1 MNFSAFFIDRPVAT
15 TLLSLGVALAGGLS
29 YALLPVAPLPQ
40 VSFPTISVQA
50 TLPGASPETMAATVA
65 TPLERALGTIAGV
78 NEMTSSSL
86 QGSTR
91 INLQFDLN
99 RDINGAARDVQAA
112 INTAQSLLPS
122 GMPNRPTYRKTNP
135 TESPMLVIA
144 LTSSTY
150 SRGQMY
156 DLASTIL
163 AQRLSQVDGVGQV
176 TIGGGAL
183 PAVRVSVQP
192 DKLAAHGLSLEEVRL
207 ALVGTHAHRPKGV
220 LESSTQ
226 MWQIEANDQARNAAD
241 YAGLILRFRD
251 GRAVRLQD
259 VADVQDSVQDLRT
272 DGISQGEPSVLLVL
286 NQQPGANVIEAVD
299 KVRLVLPILQQS
311 IPSGMQMSVVSDRTP
326 TIRGSLNEIQKS
338 LVLSMALVILVVAL
352 FLKRWRTALIPSVA
366 VPLSLAGTCV
376 VMYLLN
382 FSLNNLSLM
391 ALTIATGFVVDDAI
405 VVLEN
410 VTRLRERGLSLRQAC
425 LQGARDI
432 SFTVVAISVSLVAVF
447 IPILF
452 MGGVLGRLFHEF
464 ALVMTAAIL
473 TSMVVSL
480 TTTPMMCALC
490 LPQDT
495 PHQAPQKAAPKRQ
508 RVAQWY
514 RRSLAWVLRHQWLMW
529 LVLLATIVLNVS
541 LYRAIP
547 KGFFPQQDTGRING
561 YIRADQSTSFQ
572 SMQQRLQSML
582 AIVQADPDVL
592 TVTGFTGNGQRN
604 AAQMFMTLKPP
615 PERRSTAE
623 QVVNRLKAKLSK
635 EAGARLFLMPV
646 QDLRMG
652 ARGSYAQFEYSIK
665 ADELSE
671 LREWEPKI
679 RRALA
684 KLKSLED
691 VNNDY
696 EDRGLQTSLVIDRD
710 AATRLGLSVR
720 AIDTTLANAFGQRQ
734 VSVIYNPL
742 NQYRVV
748 LELAPEH
755 LQSAESLK
763 RLQFIN
769 AQGQAVP
776 LSAFARVE
784 LTNTSLS
791 VAHEGGVPSDTFSFN
806 LAPGVSLS
814 QATQDIEDA
823 VAQLNM
829 PVSVRGG
836 FAGTANA
843 FQQSLQTQPLL
854 ILAALLT
861 LYLVLGVLYESLLH
875 PLTILSTLPSAG
887 VGALLTLMAFDTEF
901 SIIAM
906 IGVILLIGIVKKNA
920 ILMIDFALQR
930 QRRGHTAAQAIHIA
944 AQLRLRPI
952 LMTTAAAMLGAI
964 PLALAFGVGAE
975 MRQPLGLAV
984 LGGLA
989 LSQLLTLYTTPIV
1002 FVGLEALRAK
1012 VMGPRQTPSVQLP
1025 PMIGQTA

>member
-1 MNFSAFFIDRPVAT
+1 MNISAVCIQRPVAT
-15 TLLSLGVALAGGLS
+15 TLLSLGLALAGGLS
-29 YALLPVAPLPQ
+29 YSLLPVAPLPQ
-40 VSFPTISVQA
+40 VEFPSISVQA
-50 TLPGASPETMAATVA
+50 TLPGASPETMASTVA

-78 NEMTSSSL
+78 TEMTSSSML
-86 QGSTR
+86 GSTR

-112 INTAQSLLPS
+112 INTAQALLPS
-122 GMPNRPTYRKTNP
+122 GMPARPTYRKVNP
-135 TESPMLVIA
+135 AESPMLVLA
-144 LTSSTY
+144 LTSNTY

-156 DLASTIL
+156 DMASTVL

-192 DKLAAHGLSLEEVRL
+192 DRLAAFGLSLEDVRL
-207 ALVGTHAHRPKGV
+207 AIVGNNAHRPKGV
-220 LESSTQ
+220 VEDAHRA
-226 MWQIEANDQARNAAD
+226 WQIEANDQARTAAD
-241 YAGLILRFRD
+241 YAPLVIRYRQGS
-251 GRAVRLQD
+251 AVRLQD
-259 VADVQDSVQDLRT
+259 VAAVEDSVQDLRT
-272 DGISQGEPSVLLVL
+272 DGISQGEPAVLLVL
-286 NQQPGANVIEAVD
+286 NQQPGANVIEAVN
-299 KVRLVLPILQQS
+299 KVREVLPMLAQS
-311 IPSGMQMSVVSDRTP
+311 IPQGVSMSVVSDRTP
-326 TIRGSLNEIQKS
+326 TIRASLNEIQKS
-338 LVLSMALVILVVAL
+338 LALSMALVVLVVAL

-376 VMYLLN
+376 VMYLMQ

-410 VTRLRERGLSLRQAC
+410 ITRLRERGLTLQQAC
-425 LQGARDI
+425 VQGSREI
-432 SFTVVAISVSLVAVF
+432 SFTVVAISLSLVAVF

-473 TSMVVSL
+473 VSLLVSL
-480 TTTPMMCALC
+480 TTTPMMCAAW
-490 LPQDT
+490 LPHSL
-495 PHQAPQKAAPKRQ
+495 PRPVFRRRSALAAR
-508 RVAQWY
+508 Y
-514 RRSLAWVLRHQWLMW
+514 RRSLVWALRHQWLMW
-529 LVLLATIVLNVS
+529 LVLVATVVLNVG
-541 LYRAIP
+541 LYRTIP
-547 KGFFPQQDTGRING
+547 KGFFPQQDTGRIHG

-572 SMQQRLQSML
+572 SMQQRLQTML
-582 AIVQADPDVL
+582 AIVQADPAVL
-592 TVTGFTGNGQRN
+592 NVTGFTGNGQRN

-615 PERRSTAE
+615 EERTVAAD
-623 QVVNRLKAKLSK
+623 QVVARLKAKLSK
-635 EAGARLFLMPV
+635 EAGARLFMMPV

-652 ARGSYAQFEYSIK
+652 ARGSNSQYEYSIK
-665 ADELSE
+665 ADDLQA
-671 LREWEPKI
+671 LREWEPKL
-679 RRALA
+679 RNALA

-691 VNNDY
+691 IDTDY

-748 LELAPEH
+748 LTLPPEH
-755 LQSAESLK
+755 LQSAESLR
-763 RLQFIN
+763 RLPFIN
-769 AQGQAVP
+769 AQGQVVP
-776 LSAFARVE
+776 MSAFARLE
-784 LTNTSLS
+784 LTSTPLS

-814 QATQDIEDA
+814 QATQEIEA
-823 VAQLNM
+823 TVAQLQM
-829 PVSVRGG
+829 PVSVRGD
-836 FAGTANA
+836 FAGTASA
-843 FQQSLQTQPLL
+843 FQKSLNTQPLL
-854 ILAALLT
+854 ILAALIT
-861 LYLVLGVLYESLLH
+861 LYLVLGILYESLLH

-887 VGALLTLMAFDTEF
+887 VGALLTLMAFGMEF
-901 SIIAM
+901 SVIAM
-906 IGVILLIGIVKKNA
+906 VGVILLIGIVKKNA
-920 ILMIDFALQR
+920 IMMVDFALQQ
-930 QRRGHTAAQAIHIA
+930 QRRGRTAAQAIHA
-944 AQLRLRPI
+944 ASSMRLRPI

-964 PLALAFGVGAE
+964 PLALAQGVGAE

-1002 FVGLEALRAK
+1002 FVGLETLRRRALGSRPTTRLADNHAN
-1012 VMGPRQTPSVQLP
+1012 PFPLAS
-1025 PMIGQTA
+1025 

>member
-1 MNFSAFFIDRPVAT
+1 VNFSAIFINRPVAT

-29 YALLPVAPLPQ
+29 YSLLPVAPLPQ
-40 VSFPTISVQA
+40 VEFPAISVQA
-50 TLPGASPETMAATVA
+50 TLPGASPETMAASVA

-78 NEMTSSSL
+78 NEMTSSSM

-112 INTAQSLLPS
+112 LNTAQALLPT
-122 GMPNRPTYRKTNP
+122 GMPSRPTYRKINP
-135 TESPMLVIA
+135 AESPMLILA
-144 LTSSTY
+144 LTSERF

-156 DLASTIL
+156 DMASTLL

-183 PAVRVSVQP
+183 PAVRVELQP
-192 DKLAAHGLSLEEVRL
+192 DRLASHGVSLEEVRL
-207 ALVGTHAHRPKGV
+207 AIVGNNAHRPKGWV
-220 LESSTQ
+220 EDAHRV
-226 MWQIEANDQARNAAD
+226 WQIEANDQAKTAAD
-241 YAGLILRFRD
+241 YAPLVIRYRD
-251 GRAVRLQD
+251 GRAIRLQD
-259 VADVQDSVQDLRT
+259 VADVQDSVQDVRT
-272 DGISQGEPSVLLVL
+272 DGISQGQPAVLLVL
-286 NQQPGANVIEAVD
+286 NQQPGANVIETVD
-299 KVRLVLPILQQS
+299 KVREVLPMLEQS
-311 IPSGMQMSVVSDRTP
+311 LPEGVAMTVVSDRTP
-326 TIRGSLNEIQKS
+326 TIRASLNEIQKS
-338 LVLSMALVILVVAL
+338 LALSMALVVLVVAL

-366 VPLSLAGTCV
+366 VPLSLAGTCI
-376 VMYLLN
+376 VMYLMQM
-382 FSLNNLSLM
+382 SLNNLSLM

-405 VVLEN
+405 VVLEQ

-425 LQGARDI
+425 LQGARGI
-432 SFTVVAISVSLVAVF
+432 SFTVVAISISLVAVF

-452 MGGVLGRLFHEF
+452 MGGVMGRLFHEF

-473 TSMVVSL
+473 ISLLVSL
-480 TTTPMMCALC
+480 TTTPMMCAAW
-490 LPQDT
+490 LPPDPLVSAQR
-495 PHQAPQKAAPKRQ
+495 PRASRVKQVYRQ
-508 RVAQWY
+508 T
-514 RRSLAWVLRHQWLMW
+514 LAWALRHQWLMW
-529 LVLLATIVLNVS
+529 LVLLATITLNVS

-592 TVTGFTGNGQRN
+592 NVTGFTGNGQRN
-604 AAQMFMTLKPP
+604 AAQMFMTLKPR
-615 PERRSTAE
+615 PERQSSAD
-623 QVVNRLKAKLSK
+623 QVIARLKTKLSK
-635 EAGARLFLMPV
+635 EAGARLFLLPV

-652 ARGSYAQFEYSIK
+652 ARGSNAQYEYSIK
-665 ADELSE
+665 ADELNE
-671 LREWEPKI
+671 LREWEPRI
-679 RRALA
+679 RKALA
-684 KLKSLED
+684 KLSSLED
-691 VNNDY
+691 INNDY
-696 EDRGLQTSLVIDRD
+696 EDRGLQTSLVIDRE

-734 VSVIYNPL
+734 VSVIFNPL

-748 LELAPEH
+748 MGLAPAYLE
-755 LQSAESLK
+755 SAESLK

-769 AQGQAVP
+769 DRGQAVP
-776 LSAFARVE
+776 LSSFARVE
-784 LTNTSLS
+784 LTHTALS
-791 VAHEGGVPSDTFSFN
+791 VSHEGGVPSDSFSFN

-814 QATQDIEDA
+814 QATQDIEAA
-823 VAQLNM
+823 VAQLNL

-836 FAGTANA
+836 FSGTANA
-843 FQQSLQTQPLL
+843 FQQSLQSQPVL
-854 ILAALLT
+854 ILAALVT

-901 SIIAM
+901 SVIAM

-920 ILMIDFALQR
+920 ILMIDFALQQ
-930 QRRGHTAAQAIHIA
+930 QRLGRSPAQAIHIA

-1002 FVGLEALRAK
+1002 FVGLEALRAR
-1012 VMGPRQTPSVQLP
+1012 VLGPRPNLKPRHNHHEFQRVP
-1025 PMIGQTA
+1025 A

>member
-29 YALLPVAPLPQ
+29 YKLMPVAPLPQ
-40 VSFPTISVQA
+40 VDYPAISVQA
-50 TLPGASPETMAATVA
+50 TLPGASPETMAASVA
-65 TPLERALGTIAGV
+65 TPLERALGNIAGV
-78 NEMTSSSL
+78 QEMTSSSM

-91 INLQFDLN
+91 INLQFELN

-112 INTAQSLLPS
+112 INTAQALLPS
-122 GMPNRPTYRKTNP
+122 GMPSRPTYRKINP
-135 TESPMLVIA
+135 AESPMLILA
-144 LTSSTY
+144 LTSERF

-156 DLASTIL
+156 DMASTL
-163 AQRLSQVDGVGQV
+163 LLQRLSQVDGVGQV

-183 PAVRVSVQP
+183 PAVRVDLQP
-192 DKLAAHGLSLEEVRL
+192 DRLASHGLSLEAVRL
-207 ALVGTHAHRPKGV
+207 AITGNNAHRPKGLV
-220 LESSTQ
+220 EDAHRT
-226 MWQIEANDQARNAAD
+226 WQIEANDQARTAAD
-241 YAGLILRFRD
+241 YAPLILRYQE

-259 VADVQDSVQDLRT
+259 VADVQDAVQDVRT
-272 DGISQGEPSVLLVL
+272 DGISQGKPAVLLVL
-286 NQQPGANVIEAVD
+286 NQQPGANVIETVD
-299 KVRLVLPILQQS
+299 KVREVLPMLQQS
-311 IPSGMQMSVVSDRTP
+311 LPQDVSMTVVSDRTP
-326 TIRGSLNEIQKS
+326 TIRGSIHEIQKS
-338 LVLSMALVILVVAL
+338 LAISMALVVLVVAL
-352 FLKRWRTALIPSVA
+352 FLRRWRTALIPSVA

-376 VMYLLN
+376 VMYLLQ

-410 VTRLRERGLSLRQAC
+410 VTRLRERGLSLRAAC

-432 SFTVVAISVSLVAVF
+432 SFTVVAISISLVAVF
-447 IPILF
+447 IPVLF

-473 TSMVVSL
+473 MSLLVSL
-480 TTTPMMCALC
+480 TTTPMMCAAW
-490 LPQDT
+490 LPPD
-495 PHQAPQKAAPKRQ
+495 APVPVQ
-508 RVAQWY
+508 RKKSTRFAKTY
-514 RRSLAWVLRHQWLMW
+514 RRSLAWALRHQWLMW
-529 LVLLATIVLNVS
+529 LVLLATITLNIS

-561 YIRADQSTSFQ
+561 YIRADQSASFQ

-615 PERRSTAE
+615 PERKATAE
-623 QVVNRLKAKLSK
+623 QVVARLKSKLSK
-635 EAGARLFLMPV
+635 EPGARLFMTPV

-652 ARGSYAQFEYSIK
+652 ARGSNAQYEYSIK

-671 LREWEPKI
+671 LREWEPKL
-679 RRALA
+679 RKALA
-684 KLKSLED
+684 QLKSLED
-691 VNNDY
+691 INNEY
-696 EDRGLQTSLVIDRD
+696 EDRGLQTSLVVDRD

-720 AIDTTLANAFGQRQ
+720 DIDSTLANAFSQRQ
-734 VSVIYNPL
+734 VSVIFNPL

-748 LELAPEH
+748 MGLAPEY

-769 AQGQAVP
+769 QQGQAVP

-784 LTNTSLS
+784 MTHTSLS
-791 VAHEGGVPSDTFSFN
+791 VSHEGGVPADSFSFN
-806 LAPGVSLS
+806 LAPGVSLL
-814 QATQDIEDA
+814 QATQDIEAA
-823 VAQLNM
+823 VAQLQL

-836 FAGTANA
+836 FSGTANA

-854 ILAALLT
+854 ILAALVS
-861 LYLVLGVLYESLLH
+861 LYLVLGILYESLLH

-887 VGALLTLMAFDTEF
+887 VGALLTLMVFDVEF
-901 SIIAM
+901 SVIAM

-920 ILMIDFALQR
+920 ILMIDFGLQQ
-930 QRRGHTAAQAIHIA
+930 QRAGRSPAQAIHIA
-944 AQLRLRPI
+944 SQLRLRPI

-1012 VMGPRQTPSVQLP
+1012 VMGPRRALASGHNRPNFNK
-1025 PMIGQTA
+1025 QTA

>member
-1 MNFSAFFIDRPVAT
+1 MNISAIFIARPVAT

-29 YALLPVAPLPQ
+29 YTLLPVAPLPQ
-40 VSFPTISVQA
+40 VDFPTISVQA
-50 TLPGASPETMAATVA
+50 NLPGASPETMAASVA

-78 NEMTSSSL
+78 NEMTSSSM
-86 QGSTR
+86 QGSSR

-112 INTAQSLLPS
+112 INTAQTLLPS
-122 GMPNRPTYRKTNP
+122 GMPSKPTYRKVNP
-135 TESPMLVIA
+135 AESPMLILA
-144 LTSSTY
+144 LTSDSY

-156 DLASTIL
+156 DMASTFL

-183 PAVRVSVQP
+183 PAVRVELQP
-192 DKLAAHGLSLEEVRL
+192 DQLASHGLSLEDVRL
-207 ALVGTHAHRPKGV
+207 AIVGNNAHRPKGMV
-220 LESSTQ
+220 EDEHQ
-226 MWQIEANDQARNAAD
+226 AWQIEANDQAKIAAD
-241 YAGLILRFRD
+241 YAPLILRYRD

-259 VADVQDSVQDLRT
+259 VAEVKDSVQDVRT
-272 DGISQGEPSVLLVL
+272 DGISQGKPAVLLVL

-299 KVRLVLPILQQS
+299 KVRQVLPMLEQTL
-311 IPSGMQMSVVSDRTP
+311 PKGVAMTVVSDRTP
-326 TIRGSLNEIQKS
+326 TIRASLNEIQKS
-338 LVLSMALVILVVAL
+338 LALSMGLVVLVVAL
-352 FLKRWRTALIPSVA
+352 FLKRWQTALIPSVA
-366 VPLSLAGTCV
+366 VPLSLAGTCI
-376 VMYLLN
+376 VMYLMH

-410 VTRLRERGLSLRQAC
+410 VTRLRERGLNLREAC
-425 LQGARDI
+425 LQGAREI
-432 SFTVVAISVSLVAVF
+432 SFTVVAISISLVAVF

-464 ALVMTAAIL
+464 ALVMTSAIL
-473 TSMVVSL
+473 MSLVVSL
-480 TTTPMMCALC
+480 TTTPMMCAAW
-490 LPQDT
+490 LP
-495 PHQAPQKAAPKRQ
+495 KAAPSPQTHQPSSRAS
-508 RVAQWY
+508 RVY
-514 RRSLAWVLRHQWLMW
+514 RRSLAWGLRHQWLMW
-529 LVLLATIVLNVS
+529 LILIGTVVLNVS

-592 TVTGFTGNGQRN
+592 NVTGFTGNGQRN
-604 AAQMFMTLKPP
+604 AAQMFMTLKSPQ
-615 PERRSTAE
+615 ERQASAE
-623 QVVNRLKAKLSK
+623 QVVSRLKAKLSK

-652 ARGSYAQFEYSIK
+652 ARGSNAQFEYSIK
-665 ADELSE
+665 GDELQE
-671 LREWEPKI
+671 LREWEPKL
-679 RRALA
+679 RKALA

-691 VNNDY
+691 INNDY

-748 LELAPEH
+748 MELAPAY
-755 LQSAESLK
+755 LQNAESLR
-763 RLQFIN
+763 RLQFVN
-769 AQGQAVP
+769 SQGQAVP
-776 LSAFARVE
+776 LSSFARVE
-784 LTNTSLS
+784 LTSTSLS

-814 QATQDIEDA
+814 QATQDIEA
-823 VAQLNM
+823 VVAQLHM

-843 FQQSLQTQPLL
+843 FQQSLQTQPML
-854 ILAALLT
+854 ILAALVT
-861 LYLVLGVLYESLLH
+861 LYLVLGILYESLLH
-875 PLTILSTLPSAG
+875 PITILSTLPSAG
-887 VGALLTLMAFDTEF
+887 VGALLTLMVFDTEF
-901 SIIAM
+901 SVIAM

-920 ILMIDFALQR
+920 ILMIDFALQQ
-930 QRRGHTAAQAIHIA
+930 QRLGRTPAQAIHIA
-944 AQLRLRPI
+944 SQMRLRPI

-975 MRQPLGLAV
+975 MRQPLGLSV

-1002 FVGLEALRAK
+1002 FVGLEALRAR
-1012 VMGPRQTPSVQLP
+1012 VLGPRPPSAARHNLNQTNQLA
-1025 PMIGQTA
+1025 T

>member
-1 MNFSAFFIDRPVAT
+1 MNFSAIFINRPVAT

-29 YALLPVAPLPQ
+29 YSLLPVAPLPQ
-40 VSFPTISVQA
+40 VEFPAISVQA
-50 TLPGASPETMAATVA
+50 TLPGASPETMAASVA

-78 NEMTSSSL
+78 NEMTSSSM

-112 INTAQSLLPS
+112 LNTAQALLPT
-122 GMPNRPTYRKTNP
+122 GMPSRPTYRKINP
-135 TESPMLVIA
+135 AESPMLILA
-144 LTSSTY
+144 LTSERF

-156 DLASTIL
+156 DMASTLL

-183 PAVRVSVQP
+183 PAVRVELQP
-192 DKLAAHGLSLEEVRL
+192 DRLASHGVSLEAVRL
-207 ALVGTHAHRPKGV
+207 AIVGNNAHRPKGWV
-220 LESSTQ
+220 EDAHRV
-226 MWQIEANDQARNAAD
+226 WQIEANDQAKTAAD
-241 YAGLILRFRD
+241 YAPLVIRYRD
-251 GRAVRLQD
+251 GRAIRLQD
-259 VADVQDSVQDLRT
+259 VADVQDSVQDVRT
-272 DGISQGEPSVLLVL
+272 DGISQGQPAVLLVL
-286 NQQPGANVIEAVD
+286 NQQPGANVIETVD
-299 KVRLVLPILQQS
+299 KVRQVLPMLEQS
-311 IPSGMQMSVVSDRTP
+311 LPEGVAMTVVSDRTP
-326 TIRGSLNEIQKS
+326 TIRASLNEIQKS
-338 LVLSMALVILVVAL
+338 LALSMALVVLVVAL

-366 VPLSLAGTCV
+366 VPLSLAGTCI
-376 VMYLLN
+376 VMYLMQM
-382 FSLNNLSLM
+382 SLNNLSLM

-405 VVLEN
+405 VVLEQ

-425 LQGARDI
+425 LQGARGI
-432 SFTVVAISVSLVAVF
+432 SFTVVAISISLVAVF

-452 MGGVLGRLFHEF
+452 MGGVMGRLFHEF

-473 TSMVVSL
+473 ISLLVSL
-480 TTTPMMCALC
+480 TTTPMMCAAW
-490 LPQDT
+490 LPPD
-495 PHQAPQKAAPKRQ
+495 PLVSSQ
-508 RVAQWY
+508 RPRASRVKQVY
-514 RRSLAWVLRHQWLMW
+514 RRTLAWALRHQWLMW
-529 LVLLATIVLNVS
+529 LVLLATITLNVS

-592 TVTGFTGNGQRN
+592 NVTGFTGNGQRN
-604 AAQMFMTLKPP
+604 AAQMFMTLKPR
-615 PERRSTAE
+615 PERQSSAD
-623 QVVNRLKAKLSK
+623 QVIARLKTKLSK
-635 EAGARLFLMPV
+635 EAGARLFLLPV

-652 ARGSYAQFEYSIK
+652 ARGSNAQYEYSIK
-665 ADELSE
+665 ADELKE
-671 LREWEPKI
+671 LREWEPRI
-679 RRALA
+679 RKALA
-684 KLKSLED
+684 KLSSLED
-691 VNNDY
+691 INNDY
-696 EDRGLQTSLVIDRD
+696 EDRGLQTSLVIDRE

-734 VSVIYNPL
+734 VSVIFNPL

-748 LELAPEH
+748 MGLAPAYLE
-755 LQSAESLK
+755 SAESLK

-769 AQGQAVP
+769 DRGQAVP
-776 LSAFARVE
+776 LSSFARVE
-784 LTNTSLS
+784 LTHTSLS
-791 VAHEGGVPSDTFSFN
+791 VSHEGGVPSDSFSFN

-814 QATQDIEDA
+814 QATQDIEAA
-823 VAQLNM
+823 VAQLNL

-836 FAGTANA
+836 FSGTANA
-843 FQQSLQTQPLL
+843 FQQSLQSQPVL
-854 ILAALLT
+854 ILAALVT

-901 SIIAM
+901 SVIAM

-920 ILMIDFALQR
+920 ILMIDFALQQ
-930 QRRGHTAAQAIHIA
+930 QRLGRSPAQAIHIA

-1002 FVGLEALRAK
+1002 FVGLEALRAR
-1012 VMGPRQTPSVQLP
+1012 VLGPRPNLKPRHNHHEFQRVP
-1025 PMIGQTA
+1025 A

>member
-1 MNFSAFFIDRPVAT
+1 MNFSAIFINRPVAT

-29 YALLPVAPLPQ
+29 YSLLPVAPLPQ
-40 VSFPTISVQA
+40 VEFPAISVQA
-50 TLPGASPETMAATVA
+50 TLPGASPETMAASVA

-78 NEMTSSSL
+78 NEMTSSSM

-112 INTAQSLLPS
+112 LNTAQALLPT
-122 GMPNRPTYRKTNP
+122 GMPSRPTYRKINP
-135 TESPMLVIA
+135 AESPMLILA
-144 LTSSTY
+144 LTSERF

-156 DLASTIL
+156 DMASTLL

-183 PAVRVSVQP
+183 PAVRVELQP
-192 DKLAAHGLSLEEVRL
+192 DRLASHGVSLEAVRL
-207 ALVGTHAHRPKGV
+207 AIVGNNAHRPKGWV
-220 LESSTQ
+220 EDAHRV
-226 MWQIEANDQARNAAD
+226 WQIEANDQAKTAAD
-241 YAGLILRFRD
+241 YAPLVIRYRD
-251 GRAVRLQD
+251 GRAIRLQD
-259 VADVQDSVQDLRT
+259 VADVQDSVQDVRT
-272 DGISQGEPSVLLVL
+272 DGISQGQPAVLLVL
-286 NQQPGANVIEAVD
+286 NQQPGANVIETVD
-299 KVRLVLPILQQS
+299 KVREVLPMLEQS
-311 IPSGMQMSVVSDRTP
+311 LPEGVAMTVVSDRTP
-326 TIRGSLNEIQKS
+326 TIRASLNEIQKS
-338 LVLSMALVILVVAL
+338 LALSMALVVLVVAL

-366 VPLSLAGTCV
+366 VPLSLAGTCI
-376 VMYLLN
+376 VMYLMQM
-382 FSLNNLSLM
+382 SLNNLSLM

-405 VVLEN
+405 VVLEQ

-425 LQGARDI
+425 LQGARGI
-432 SFTVVAISVSLVAVF
+432 SFTVVAISISLVAVF

-452 MGGVLGRLFHEF
+452 MGGVMGRLFHEF

-473 TSMVVSL
+473 ISLLVSL
-480 TTTPMMCALC
+480 TTTPMMCAAW
-490 LPQDT
+490 LPPD
-495 PHQAPQKAAPKRQ
+495 PLVSSQ
-508 RVAQWY
+508 RPRASRVKQVY
-514 RRSLAWVLRHQWLMW
+514 RRTLAWALRHQWLMW
-529 LVLLATIVLNVS
+529 LVLLAAITLNVS

-592 TVTGFTGNGQRN
+592 NVTGFTGNGQRN
-604 AAQMFMTLKPP
+604 AAQMFMTLKPR
-615 PERRSTAE
+615 PERQSSAD
-623 QVVNRLKAKLSK
+623 QVIARLKTKLSK
-635 EAGARLFLMPV
+635 EAGARLFLLPV

-652 ARGSYAQFEYSIK
+652 ARGSNAQYEYSIK
-665 ADELSE
+665 ADELKE
-671 LREWEPKI
+671 LREWEPRI
-679 RRALA
+679 RKALA
-684 KLKSLED
+684 KLSSLED
-691 VNNDY
+691 INNDY
-696 EDRGLQTSLVIDRD
+696 EDRGLQTSLVIDRE

-734 VSVIYNPL
+734 VSVIFNPL

-748 LELAPEH
+748 MGLAPAYLE
-755 LQSAESLK
+755 SAESLK

-769 AQGQAVP
+769 DRGQAVP
-776 LSAFARVE
+776 LSSFARVE
-784 LTNTSLS
+784 LTHTSLS
-791 VAHEGGVPSDTFSFN
+791 VSHEGGVPSDSFSFN

-814 QATQDIEDA
+814 QATQDIEAA
-823 VAQLNM
+823 VAQLNL

-836 FAGTANA
+836 FSGTVNA
-843 FQQSLQTQPLL
+843 FQQSLQSQPVL
-854 ILAALLT
+854 ILAALVT

-901 SIIAM
+901 SVIAM

-920 ILMIDFALQR
+920 ILMIDFALQQ
-930 QRRGHTAAQAIHIA
+930 QRLGRSPAQAIHIA

-1002 FVGLEALRAK
+1002 FVGLEALRAR
-1012 VMGPRQTPSVQLP
+1012 VLGPRPNLKPRHNHHEFQRVP
-1025 PMIGQTA
+1025 A

>member
-1 MNFSAFFIDRPVAT
+1 MNISAVFIARPVAT

-29 YALLPVAPLPQ
+29 YSMLPVAPLPQ
-40 VSFPTISVQA
+40 VDFPTISVQA
-50 TLPGASPETMAATVA
+50 NLPGASPETMASSVA

-78 NEMTSSSL
+78 NEMTSSSM

-112 INTAQSLLPS
+112 INTAQTLLPS
-122 GMPNRPTYRKTNP
+122 GMPSKPTYRKVNP
-135 TESPMLVIA
+135 AESPMLIIA
-144 LTSSTY
+144 LTSDTY
-150 SRGQMY
+150 SRGQIY
-156 DLASTIL
+156 DMASTVL

-183 PAVRVSVQP
+183 PAVRVELQP
-192 DKLAAHGLSLEEVRL
+192 DRLASQGLSLEDVRL
-207 ALVGTHAHRPKGV
+207 AIVGSNAHRPKGMV
-220 LESSTQ
+220 ENEHQ
-226 MWQIEANDQARNAAD
+226 AWQIEANDQAKTAAD
-241 YAGLILRFRD
+241 YAPLILRYRE

-259 VADVQDSVQDLRT
+259 VAEVQDSVQDVRT
-272 DGISQGEPSVLLVL
+272 DGISQGKPAVLLVL

-299 KVRLVLPILQQS
+299 KVRQVLPMLQQTL
-311 IPSGMQMSVVSDRTP
+311 PKGVAMTVVSDRTP
-326 TIRGSLNEIQKS
+326 TIRASLGEIQKS
-338 LVLSMALVILVVAL
+338 LALSMALVVLVVAL

-366 VPLSLAGTCV
+366 VPLSLAGTCI
-376 VMYLLN
+376 VMYLMH

-410 VTRLRERGLSLRQAC
+410 VTRLRERGLSLREAC

-432 SFTVVAISVSLVAVF
+432 SFTVVAISISLVAVF

-464 ALVMTAAIL
+464 ALVMTSAIL
-473 TSMVVSL
+473 MSLLVSL
-480 TTTPMMCALC
+480 TTTPMMCAAF
-490 LPQDT
+490 LPQDAPT
-495 PHQAPQKAAPKRQ
+495 PAPHQRTSRLGLA
-508 RVAQWY
+508 Y
-514 RRSLAWVLRHQWLMW
+514 RRSLAWALRHQWLMW
-529 LVLLATIVLNVS
+529 LVLIATITLNVS

-572 SMQQRLQSML
+572 SMQLRLQSML

-592 TVTGFTGNGQRN
+592 NVTGFTGNGQRN

-615 PERRSTAE
+615 KDRKATAD
-623 QVVNRLKAKLSK
+623 QVVSRLKAKLSK

-652 ARGSYAQFEYSIK
+652 ARGSNAQFEYSIK
-665 ADELSE
+665 ADDLQD
-671 LREWEPKI
+671 LREWEPKL
-679 RRALA
+679 RKALA

-691 VNNDY
+691 INNDY

-720 AIDTTLANAFGQRQ
+720 AIDTVLSNAFGQRQ

-748 LELAPEH
+748 MELAPAY
-755 LQSAESLK
+755 LQNAESLR

-769 AQGQAVP
+769 SQGQAVP
-776 LSAFARVE
+776 LSSFARVE
-784 LTNTSLS
+784 LTSTSLS

-814 QATQDIEDA
+814 QATQDIEA
-823 VAQLNM
+823 TVAQLHM

-843 FQQSLQTQPLL
+843 FQQSLTSQPML
-854 ILAALLT
+854 ILAALVT
-861 LYLVLGVLYESLLH
+861 LYLVLGILYESLLH

-887 VGALLTLMAFDTEF
+887 VGALLTLMLFDTEF
-901 SIIAM
+901 SVIAM

-920 ILMIDFALQR
+920 ILMIDFALQQ
-930 QRRGHTAAQAIHIA
+930 QRLGRSPAQAIHIA
-944 AQLRLRPI
+944 SQMRLRPI

-975 MRQPLGLAV
+975 MRQPLGLSV

-1002 FVGLEALRAK
+1002 FVGLEAMRAR
-1012 VMGPRQTPSVQLP
+1012 VLGPRQQPAARHNLNHTNKLA
-1025 PMIGQTA
+1025 T

>member
-1 MNFSAFFIDRPVAT
+1 MGETFDASAERMNFSAFFIDRPVAT

-29 YALLPVAPLPQ
+29 YGLLPVAPLPQ
-40 VSFPTISVQA
+40 VSFPSISVQA

-65 TPLERALGTIAGV
+65 TPLERALGNIAGV
-78 NEMTSSSL
+78 NEMTSSSI

-91 INLQFDLN
+91 INLQFELD
-99 RDINGAARDVQAA
+99 RDINGAAREVQAA

-135 TESPMLVIA
+135 AESPMLVIA

-150 SRGQMY
+150 TRGQMY

-183 PAVRVSVQP
+183 PAVRVSIHP
-192 DKLAAHGLSLEEVRL
+192 DKLAAQGLSLEDVRL
-207 ALVGTHAHRPKGV
+207 ALVGTNVHRPKGV
-220 LESSTQ
+220 LDNETQ
-226 MWQIEANDQARNAAD
+226 MWQIEANDQARSAAD
-241 YAGLILRFRD
+241 YAGLILRFKD

-272 DGISQGEPSVLLVL
+272 DGISQGQPAVLLVL
-286 NQQPGANVIEAVD
+286 NQQPGANVIETAD
-299 KVRLVLPILQQS
+299 KVRALLPILQQS
-311 IPSGMQMSVVSDRTP
+311 IPPVVSMSVVSDRTP
-326 TIRGSLNEIQKS
+326 TIRGSLIEIQKS
-338 LVLSMALVILVVAL
+338 LLLSMALVILVVAL

-376 VMYLLN
+376 VMYLLD

-410 VTRLRERGLSLRQAC
+410 VTRLRERGVPLRQAC
-425 LQGARDI
+425 LQGTRDI
-432 SFTVVAISVSLVAVF
+432 SFTVVAISISLVAVF

-480 TTTPMMCALC
+480 TTTPMMCASW
-490 LPQDT
+490 LPHDV
-495 PHQAPQKAAPKRQ
+495 PKPAPRQ
-508 RVAQWY
+508 RLQVARWY
-514 RRSLAWVLRHQWLMW
+514 RRSLAWALRHQWLMW
-529 LVLLATIVLNVS
+529 LVLLVTIVLNVS

-572 SMQQRLQSML
+572 SMQQRLQTML

-615 PERRSTAE
+615 PERRATAE
-623 QVVNRLKAKLSK
+623 QVANRLKAKLSK

-652 ARGSYAQFEYSIK
+652 ARGSNAQFEYSIK

-671 LREWEPKI
+671 LREWEPKL

-710 AATRLGLSVR
+710 AASRLGLSVR
-720 AIDTTLANAFGQRQ
+720 TIDTTLANAFGQRQ

-748 LELAPEH
+748 MELAPEH

-763 RLQFIN
+763 RLQFMN
-769 AQGQAVP
+769 NLGQPVP
-776 LSAFARVE
+776 LSSFARVE

-814 QATQDIEDA
+814 QATQEIEET
-823 VAQLNM
+823 VAALNM

-861 LYLVLGVLYESLLH
+861 LYLVLGVLYESYIH
-875 PLTILSTLPSAG
+875 PITILSTLPSAG
-887 VGALLTLMAFDTEF
+887 VGALLALAISGNDLGVLG
-901 SIIAM
+901 IIG
-906 IGVILLIGIVKKNA
+906 IILLIGIVKKNA
-920 ILMIDFALQR
+920 IMMIDFALDAQR
-930 QRRGHTAAQAIHIA
+930 NQGLTPHDAIRQACL
-944 AQLRLRPI
+944 LRLRPI
-952 LMTTAAAMLGAI
+952 LMTTFAALFAALALMLGA
-964 PLALAFGVGAE
+964 GVGSE
-975 MRQPLGLAV
+975 LRHPLGLAMV
-984 LGGLA
+984 GGL
-989 LSQLLTLYTTPIV
+989 LVSQLLTLFTTPV
-1002 FVGLEALRAK
+1002 VYLAMDRLASR
-1012 VMGPRQTPSVQLP
+1012 PQTP
-1025 PMIGQTA
+1025 

>member
-29 YALLPVAPLPQ
+29 YKLMPVAPLPQ
-40 VSFPTISVQA
+40 VDYPAISVQA
-50 TLPGASPETMAATVA
+50 TLPGASPETMAASVA
-65 TPLERALGTIAGV
+65 TPLERALGNIAGV
-78 NEMTSSSL
+78 QEMTSSSM

-91 INLQFDLN
+91 INLQFELN

-112 INTAQSLLPS
+112 INTAQALLPS
-122 GMPNRPTYRKTNP
+122 GMPSRPTYRKINP
-135 TESPMLVIA
+135 AESPMLILA
-144 LTSSTY
+144 LTSERF

-156 DLASTIL
+156 DMASTL
-163 AQRLSQVDGVGQV
+163 LLQRLSQVDGVGQV

-183 PAVRVSVQP
+183 PAVRVDLQP
-192 DKLAAHGLSLEEVRL
+192 DRLASHGLSLEDVRL
-207 ALVGTHAHRPKGV
+207 AITGNNAHRPKGLV
-220 LESSTQ
+220 EDAHRT
-226 MWQIEANDQARNAAD
+226 WQIEANDQARTAAD
-241 YAGLILRFRD
+241 YAPLILRYQE

-259 VADVQDSVQDLRT
+259 VADVQDAVQDVRT
-272 DGISQGEPSVLLVL
+272 DGISQGKPAVLLVL
-286 NQQPGANVIEAVD
+286 NQQPGANVIETVD
-299 KVRLVLPILQQS
+299 KVREVLPMLQQS
-311 IPSGMQMSVVSDRTP
+311 LPQDVSMTVVSDRTP
-326 TIRGSLNEIQKS
+326 TIRGSIHEIQKS
-338 LVLSMALVILVVAL
+338 LAISMALVVLVVAL
-352 FLKRWRTALIPSVA
+352 FLRRWRTALIPSVA

-376 VMYLLN
+376 VMYLLQ

-410 VTRLRERGLSLRQAC
+410 VTRLRERGLSLRAAC

-432 SFTVVAISVSLVAVF
+432 SFTVVAISISLVAVF
-447 IPILF
+447 IPVLF

-473 TSMVVSL
+473 MSLLVSL
-480 TTTPMMCALC
+480 TTTPMMCAAW
-490 LPQDT
+490 LPPD
-495 PHQAPQKAAPKRQ
+495 APVPVQ
-508 RVAQWY
+508 RKKSTRFGKTY
-514 RRSLAWVLRHQWLMW
+514 RRSLAWALRHQWLMW
-529 LVLLATIVLNVS
+529 LVLLATITLNIS

-561 YIRADQSTSFQ
+561 YIRADQSASFQ

-615 PERRSTAE
+615 PERKATAE
-623 QVVNRLKAKLSK
+623 QVVARLKAKLSK
-635 EAGARLFLMPV
+635 EPGARLFMTPV

-652 ARGSYAQFEYSIK
+652 ARGSNAQYEYSIK

-671 LREWEPKI
+671 LREWEPKL
-679 RRALA
+679 RKALA
-684 KLKSLED
+684 QLKSLED
-691 VNNDY
+691 INNEY
-696 EDRGLQTSLVIDRD
+696 EDRGLQTSLVVDRD

-720 AIDTTLANAFGQRQ
+720 DIDTTLANAFSQRQ
-734 VSVIYNPL
+734 VSVIFNPL

-748 LELAPEH
+748 MGLAPEY

-769 AQGQAVP
+769 QQGQAVP

-784 LTNTSLS
+784 MTHTSLS
-791 VAHEGGVPSDTFSFN
+791 VAHEGGVPSDSFSFN
-806 LAPGVSLS
+806 LAPGVSLL
-814 QATQDIEDA
+814 QATQDIEAA
-823 VAQLNM
+823 VAQLQL

-836 FAGTANA
+836 FSGTANA

-854 ILAALLT
+854 ILAALVS
-861 LYLVLGVLYESLLH
+861 LYLVLGILYESLLH

-887 VGALLTLMAFDTEF
+887 VGALLTLMVFDVEF
-901 SIIAM
+901 SVIAM

-920 ILMIDFALQR
+920 ILMIDFALQQ
-930 QRRGHTAAQAIHIA
+930 QRAGRSPAQAIHIA
-944 AQLRLRPI
+944 SQLRLRPI

-1012 VMGPRQTPSVQLP
+1012 VMGPRRALASGHNRPNFNK
-1025 PMIGQTA
+1025 QTA

>member
-29 YALLPVAPLPQ
+29 YGLLPVAPLPQ

-50 TLPGASPETMAATVA
+50 NLPGASPETMAATVA
-65 TPLERALGTIAGV
+65 TPLERALGNIAGV
-78 NEMTSSSL
+78 NEMTSSSM

-99 RDINGAARDVQAA
+99 RDINGAAREVQAA

-122 GMPNRPTYRKTNP
+122 GMPSRPTYRKTNP
-135 TESPMLVIA
+135 AESPMLVIA

-150 SRGQMY
+150 TRGQMY

-163 AQRLSQVDGVGQV
+163 SQRLSQVDGVGQV

-183 PAVRVSVQP
+183 PAVRVSIQP
-192 DKLAAHGLSLEEVRL
+192 DKLAAHGLSLEDVRL
-207 ALVGTHAHRPKGV
+207 ALVGTNAHRPKGV
-220 LESSTQ
+220 LDDETQ
-226 MWQIEANDQARNAAD
+226 MWQIEANDQARSAAD
-241 YAGLILRFRD
+241 YAGLILRFKD

-272 DGISQGEPSVLLVL
+272 DGISQGEPAVLLVL
-286 NQQPGANVIEAVD
+286 NQQPGANVIETAD
-299 KVRLVLPILQQS
+299 KVRDLLPILQQS
-311 IPSGMQMSVVSDRTP
+311 IPSVVSMTVVSDRTP

-352 FLKRWRTALIPSVA
+352 FLRRWRTALIPSVA

-376 VMYLLN
+376 VMYLLD

-410 VTRLRERGLSLRQAC
+410 VTRLRERGMPLRQAC

-432 SFTVVAISVSLVAVF
+432 SFTVVAISISLVAVF

-480 TTTPMMCALC
+480 TTTPMMCAAW
-490 LPQDT
+490 LPQD
-495 PHQAPQKAAPKRQ
+495 APKPAPRKRLQ
-508 RVAQWY
+508 VAKWY
-514 RRSLAWVLRHQWLMW
+514 RHSLGWALRHQWLMW
-529 LVLLATIVLNVS
+529 LVLLVTIVLNVS

-561 YIRADQSTSFQ
+561 FIRADQSTSFQ

-615 PERRSTAE
+615 PERRATAD

-671 LREWEPKI
+671 LREWEPKL

-710 AATRLGLSVR
+710 AASRLGLSVR

-742 NQYRVV
+742 NQYRVIM
-748 LELAPEH
+748 ELAPEH

-769 AQGQAVP
+769 NLGQPVP
-776 LSAFARVE
+776 LSGFARVE

-823 VAQLNM
+823 VAKLNM

-836 FAGTANA
+836 FAGSANA

-901 SIIAM
+901 SVIAM
-906 IGVILLIGIVKKNA
+906 IGIILLIGIVKKNA

-930 QRRGHTAAQAIHIA
+930 QRRGLSAAQAIHVA

-1012 VMGPRQTPSVQLP
+1012 VMGPRVHASPSVQLP
-1025 PMIGQTA
+1025 AMIGQSA

>member
-1 MNFSAFFIDRPVAT
+1 MNFSAIFINRPVAT

-29 YALLPVAPLPQ
+29 YSLLPVAPLPQ
-40 VSFPTISVQA
+40 VEFPAISVQA
-50 TLPGASPETMAATVA
+50 TLPGASPETMAASVA

-78 NEMTSSSL
+78 NEMTSSSM

-112 INTAQSLLPS
+112 LNTAQALLPT
-122 GMPNRPTYRKTNP
+122 GMPSRPTYRKINP
-135 TESPMLVIA
+135 AESPMLILA
-144 LTSSTY
+144 LTSERF

-156 DLASTIL
+156 DMASTLL

-183 PAVRVSVQP
+183 PAVRVELQP
-192 DKLAAHGLSLEEVRL
+192 DRLASHGVSLEAVRL
-207 ALVGTHAHRPKGV
+207 AIVGNNAHRPKGWV
-220 LESSTQ
+220 EDAHRV
-226 MWQIEANDQARNAAD
+226 WQIEANDQAKTAAD
-241 YAGLILRFRD
+241 YAPLVIRYRD
-251 GRAVRLQD
+251 GRAIRLQD
-259 VADVQDSVQDLRT
+259 VADVQDSVQDVRT
-272 DGISQGEPSVLLVL
+272 DGISQGQPAVLLVL
-286 NQQPGANVIEAVD
+286 NQQPGANVIETVD
-299 KVRLVLPILQQS
+299 KVREVLPMLEQS
-311 IPSGMQMSVVSDRTP
+311 LPEGVAMTVVSDRTP
-326 TIRGSLNEIQKS
+326 TIRASLNEIQKS
-338 LVLSMALVILVVAL
+338 LALSMALVVLVVAL

-366 VPLSLAGTCV
+366 VPLSLAGTCI
-376 VMYLLN
+376 VMYLMQM
-382 FSLNNLSLM
+382 SLNNLSLM

-405 VVLEN
+405 VVLEQ

-425 LQGARDI
+425 LQGARGI
-432 SFTVVAISVSLVAVF
+432 SFTVVAISISLVAVF

-452 MGGVLGRLFHEF
+452 MGGVMGRLFHEF

-473 TSMVVSL
+473 ISLLVSL
-480 TTTPMMCALC
+480 TTTPMMCAAW
-490 LPQDT
+490 LPPD
-495 PHQAPQKAAPKRQ
+495 PLVSSQ
-508 RVAQWY
+508 RPRASRVKQVY
-514 RRSLAWVLRHQWLMW
+514 RRTLAWALRHQWLMW
-529 LVLLATIVLNVS
+529 LVLLATITLNVS

-592 TVTGFTGNGQRN
+592 NVTGFTGNGQRN
-604 AAQMFMTLKPP
+604 AAQMFMTLKPR
-615 PERRSTAE
+615 PERQSSAD
-623 QVVNRLKAKLSK
+623 QVIARLKTKLSK
-635 EAGARLFLMPV
+635 EAGARLFLLPV

-652 ARGSYAQFEYSIK
+652 ARGSNAQYEYSIK
-665 ADELSE
+665 ADELNE
-671 LREWEPKI
+671 LREWEPRI
-679 RRALA
+679 RKALA
-684 KLKSLED
+684 KLSSLED
-691 VNNDY
+691 INNDY
-696 EDRGLQTSLVIDRD
+696 EDRGLQTSLVIDRE

-734 VSVIYNPL
+734 VSVIFNPL

-748 LELAPEH
+748 MGLAPAYLE
-755 LQSAESLK
+755 SAESLK

-769 AQGQAVP
+769 DRGQAVP
-776 LSAFARVE
+776 LSSFARVE
-784 LTNTSLS
+784 LTHTSLS
-791 VAHEGGVPSDTFSFN
+791 VSHEGGVPSDSFSFN

-814 QATQDIEDA
+814 QATQDIEAA
-823 VAQLNM
+823 VAQLNL

-836 FAGTANA
+836 FSGTANA
-843 FQQSLQTQPLL
+843 FQQSLQSQPVL
-854 ILAALLT
+854 ILAALVT

-901 SIIAM
+901 SVIAM

-920 ILMIDFALQR
+920 ILMIDFALQQ
-930 QRRGHTAAQAIHIA
+930 QRLGRSPAQAIHIA

-1002 FVGLEALRAK
+1002 FVGLEALRAR
-1012 VMGPRQTPSVQLP
+1012 VLGPRPNLKPRHNHHEFQRVP
-1025 PMIGQTA
+1025 A

>member
-1 MNFSAFFIDRPVAT
+1 VNFSAIFINRPVAT

-29 YALLPVAPLPQ
+29 YSLLPVAPLPQ
-40 VSFPTISVQA
+40 VEFPAISVQA
-50 TLPGASPETMAATVA
+50 TLPGASPETMAASVA

-78 NEMTSSSL
+78 NEMTSSSM

-112 INTAQSLLPS
+112 LNTAQALLPT
-122 GMPNRPTYRKTNP
+122 GMPSRPTYRKINP
-135 TESPMLVIA
+135 AESPMLILA
-144 LTSSTY
+144 LTSERF

-156 DLASTIL
+156 DMASTLL

-183 PAVRVSVQP
+183 PAVRVELQP
-192 DKLAAHGLSLEEVRL
+192 DRLASHGVSLEEVRL
-207 ALVGTHAHRPKGV
+207 AIVGNNAHRPKGWV
-220 LESSTQ
+220 EDAHRV
-226 MWQIEANDQARNAAD
+226 WQIEANDQAKTAAD
-241 YAGLILRFRD
+241 YAPLVIRYRD
-251 GRAVRLQD
+251 GRAIRLQD
-259 VADVQDSVQDLRT
+259 VADVQDSVQDVRT
-272 DGISQGEPSVLLVL
+272 DGISQGQPAVLLVL
-286 NQQPGANVIEAVD
+286 NQQPGANVIETVD
-299 KVRLVLPILQQS
+299 KVRQVLPMLEQS
-311 IPSGMQMSVVSDRTP
+311 LPEGVAMTVVSDRTP
-326 TIRGSLNEIQKS
+326 TIRASLNEIQKS
-338 LVLSMALVILVVAL
+338 LALSMALVVLVVAL

-366 VPLSLAGTCV
+366 VPLSLAGTCI
-376 VMYLLN
+376 VMYLMQM
-382 FSLNNLSLM
+382 SLNNLSLM

-405 VVLEN
+405 VVLEQ

-425 LQGARDI
+425 LQGARGI
-432 SFTVVAISVSLVAVF
+432 SFTVVAISISLVAVF

-452 MGGVLGRLFHEF
+452 MGGVMGRLFHEF

-473 TSMVVSL
+473 ISLLVSL
-480 TTTPMMCALC
+480 TTTPMMCAAW
-490 LPQDT
+490 LPPD
-495 PHQAPQKAAPKRQ
+495 PLVSSQ
-508 RVAQWY
+508 RPRASRVKQVY
-514 RRSLAWVLRHQWLMW
+514 RRTLAWALRHQWLMW
-529 LVLLATIVLNVS
+529 LVLLATITLNVS

-592 TVTGFTGNGQRN
+592 NVTGFTGNGQRN
-604 AAQMFMTLKPP
+604 AAQMFMTLKPR
-615 PERRSTAE
+615 PERQSSAD
-623 QVVNRLKAKLSK
+623 QVIARLKTKLSK
-635 EAGARLFLMPV
+635 EAGARLFLLPV

-652 ARGSYAQFEYSIK
+652 ARGSNAQYEYSIK
-665 ADELSE
+665 ADELKE
-671 LREWEPKI
+671 LREWEPRI
-679 RRALA
+679 RKALA
-684 KLKSLED
+684 KLSSLED
-691 VNNDY
+691 INNDY
-696 EDRGLQTSLVIDRD
+696 EDRGLQTSLVIDRE

-734 VSVIYNPL
+734 VSVIFNPL

-748 LELAPEH
+748 MGLAPAYLE
-755 LQSAESLK
+755 SAESLK

-769 AQGQAVP
+769 DRGQAVP
-776 LSAFARVE
+776 LSSFARVE
-784 LTNTSLS
+784 LTHTSLS
-791 VAHEGGVPSDTFSFN
+791 VSHEGGVPSDSFSFN

-814 QATQDIEDA
+814 QATQDIEAA
-823 VAQLNM
+823 VAQLNL

-836 FAGTANA
+836 FSGTANA
-843 FQQSLQTQPLL
+843 FQQSLQSQPVL
-854 ILAALLT
+854 ILAALVT

-901 SIIAM
+901 SVIAM

-920 ILMIDFALQR
+920 ILMIDFALQQ
-930 QRRGHTAAQAIHIA
+930 QRLGRSPAQAIHIA

-1002 FVGLEALRAK
+1002 FVGLEALRAR
-1012 VMGPRQTPSVQLP
+1012 VLGPRPNLKPRHNHHEFQRVP
-1025 PMIGQTA
+1025 A